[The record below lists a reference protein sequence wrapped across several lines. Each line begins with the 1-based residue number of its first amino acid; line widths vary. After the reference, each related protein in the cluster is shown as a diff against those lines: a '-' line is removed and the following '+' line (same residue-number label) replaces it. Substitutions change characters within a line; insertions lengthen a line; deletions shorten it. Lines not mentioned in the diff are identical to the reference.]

1 MARVVSEND
10 IPGGKWPGIWNF
22 RSKNSRKV
30 RSEKRKNS
38 AFTLL
43 SNLLTHLWFTELWY
57 HWDDH
62 NRCGQEPPPS
72 ISPTSMATYSF
83 FYVLF
88 SFLPSKDCL
97 CLEPMKGF
105 LRWLGAFKWLST
117 YPHTSLHS
125 QMWKSKDIKI
135 ELVARPVLSKCRLV
149 VVEEAAQVLEGH
161 VIAALPPSTQHL
173 IMIGELTFKGV
184 FSRSFLGG
192 RFLITPCSWIRRQ
205 IQKTLEFRPKF
216 LFLQPGLWVKVP
228 NDLTISTWTT
238 IYCKYLDVFEFQ
250 PGLWGKW

>member
-1 MARVVSEND
+1 MALNLSSYV
-10 IPGGKWPGIWNF
+10 
-22 RSKNSRKV
+22 
-30 RSEKRKNS
+30 
-38 AFTLL
+38 TLL
-43 SNLLTHLWFTELWY
+43 SDVKKQCHQNWVS
-57 HWDDH
+57 
-62 NRCGQEPPPS
+62 GQTCP
-72 ISPTSMATYSF
+72 
-83 FYVLF
+83 
-88 SFLPSKDCL
+88 
-97 CLEPMKGF
+97 
-105 LRWLGAFKWLST
+105 
-117 YPHTSLHS
+117 
-125 QMWKSKDIKI
+125 
-135 ELVARPVLSKCRLV
+135 LSKCRLV

-184 FSRSFLGG
+184 FSRSFLGH
-192 RFLITPCSWIRRQ
+192 RSLITLCSWIRRQ